1 MPTGMFPNKLLY
13 IKASGAIAYLITALP
28 GYLVIFLKL
37 LADEKGSSNLK
48 KQTKKLPTLK

>member
-1 MPTGMFPNKLLY
+1 MFPNKLLY

-37 LADEKGSSNLK
+37 LVDEKGSSNLK
-48 KQTKKLPTLK
+48 NKRKNYPH

>member
-48 KQTKKLPTLK
+48 NKRKNYPH